1 MKKCTYLNYTLGFK
15 MRMTL
20 LTSHK
25 YLFFEKIHTTPTSNA
40 EEAEVDWFYE
50 DLQDLIELIP
60 KKRCPFHHRGLE
72 CKNRKWLS
80 EDAL

>member
-25 YLFFEKIHTTPTSNA
+25 YLFFEKIHTMEKEFFILNFQFP
-40 EEAEVDWFYE
+40 
-50 DLQDLIELIP
+50 I
-60 KKRCPFHHRGLE
+60 
-72 CKNRKWLS
+72 
-80 EDAL
+80 